1 MTRARFS
8 RTDEGGGRRAART
21 MRGST
26 PLSANDRLIAP
37 AGCGRC
43 ERGVQSGHVHAAP
56 DRRLGARGAGGRRAW
71 AHPDANAV
79 RAAPATPGALPF
91 KATLSATTHRPRAT
105 QLWHYTVRVV
115 DLKGRPIQ
123 ARARFQIVFAGPSAP
138 PPRRLGSHTF
148 RGSFTGTFQWPR
160 ATRGEPL
167 VFQAVVTAK
176 GATRRLS
183 YSVRVR

>member
-1 MTRARFS
+1 MDGAKEAYNRVTF
-8 RTDEGGGRRAART
+8 
-21 MRGST
+21 T
-26 PLSANDRLIAP
+26 PHLIAVLVL
-37 AGCGRC
+37 AGQ
-43 ERGVQSGHVHAAP
+43 GV
-56 DRRLGARGAGGRRAW
+56 AGPGLT
-71 AHPDANAV
+71 PTPNAV